1 MVEGI
6 EVRFKFDVGGVAG
19 VVVVVIYTLIMR
31 VITTIVVY
39 RLPI

>member
-1 MVEGI
+1 MVE
-6 EVRFKFDVGGVAG
+6 EVKVRFKFDVGVVG
-19 VVVVVIYTLIMR
+19 VVGVIYTLIIR

>member
-1 MVEGI
+1 MVE
-6 EVRFKFDVGGVAG
+6 EVKVRFKFDVGVVG
-19 VVVVVIYTLIMR
+19 VVGVIHTLIVR

>member
-1 MVEGI
+1 MVE
-6 EVRFKFDVGGVAG
+6 EVKVKFKFDVGVVVGG
-19 VVVVVIYTLIMR
+19 VVIHALIIH

>member
-1 MVEGI
+1 MGEVK
-6 EVRFKFDVGGVAG
+6 VRFKFDVVVVGG
-19 VVVVVIYTLIMR
+19 VVVVIHTLSIH